1 MALRINGL
9 RIFDHGA
16 ERAYRIVELC
26 LREGVDGGFFDFKTG
41 AGRKTTGPLRGCV
54 VVGGAGIG
62 YAVHEHHDA
71 QDLAVQNAQVTAQ
84 LIETQSQMNTLA
96 AKVNELAADSEA
108 KATPSAQAR
117 TRCRGH
123 GQTPVQQ
130 RVLPGHIGRAPRTPE
145 FKKLQSQVD
154 AQDKRLEDTRNDLVS
169 ASTELTGSIARTHD
183 ELVVLQKRG
192 ERNYYEFDVQKSKDF
207 KREGPVSVCLRK
219 ANTKQQ
225 YADLQLLVDDRKLSQ
240 KHINLYQPVMY
251 YQPDSQQPV
260 EVIINEISKDH
271 IHGYVSAPK
280 YRPSELTASAES
292 GASSVQG
299 LDQANSLTEPPSR
312 KKLPVPSSD
321 SNNP

>member
-1 MALRINGL
+1 MEDSPISKLAPVGKRLAPYV
-9 RIFDHGA
+9 DA
-16 ERAYRIVELC
+16 IVI
-26 LREGVDGGFFDFKTG
+26 
-41 AGRKTTGPLRGCV
+41 
-54 VVGGAGIG
+54 GGAGIG

-108 KATPSAQAR
+108 KATPSAPAEPAAAATAKPQAG
-117 TRCRGH
+117 THPTGTH
-123 GQTPVQQ
+123 
-130 RVLPGHIGRAPRTPE
+130 RASAQDAR

-154 AQDKRLEDTRNDLVS
+154 AQDKRLEDTRSDLVS
-169 ASTELTGSIARTHD
+169 ARTELTGSIARTHD
-183 ELVVLQKRG
+183 ELVVLQRRG

-292 GASSVQG
+292 GASSVQR

>member
-1 MALRINGL
+1 MEDSPISKLAPVGKRL
-9 RIFDHGA
+9 A
-16 ERAYRIVELC
+16 PY
-26 LREGVDGGFFDFKTG
+26 
-41 AGRKTTGPLRGCV
+41 V
-54 VVGGAGIG
+54 VAVVIGGAGIG

-108 KATPSAQAR
+108 KAAPAEPAAASTAKPQAATHPAGTHRASAQDAR
-117 TRCRGH
+117 
-123 GQTPVQQ
+123 
-130 RVLPGHIGRAPRTPE
+130 

-154 AQDKRLEDTRNDLVS
+154 AQDKRLEDTRSDLVS
-169 ASTELTGSIARTHD
+169 ARTELTGSIARTHD
-183 ELVVLQKRG
+183 ELVVLQRRG

-292 GASSVQG
+292 GASSAHG
-299 LDQANSLTEPPSR
+299 LDQANSLTQPPSR